1 MFPCLPNISD
11 LYVSGVEKLLVSRT
25 SAEVWQVLQDIRDEI
40 FGFVRYYPEL
50 FCVSLQFMAVTFT
63 IHIIY
68 LPTVMILQFI
78 SR

>member
-1 MFPCLPNISD
+1 MSINYVCNISD
-11 LYVSGVEKLLVSRT
+11 FYVSGVEKLLVSRT

-40 FGFVRYYPEL
+40 LGFVRYYPEL

-68 LPTVMILQFI
+68 LLYSYDFTVNQ
-78 SR
+78 